1 MEHGQAHVASSTEE
15 REDVD
20 KKRLNTC
27 RKKQWRT
34 FKVGGVK
41 RKGRASLGHDR
52 CWKYLLCAI
61 TKHGEAKRDFEF
73 IGKDTDRQ
81 LESLWTETKIGDVL
95 PWKDIADEVE
105 GLLAISKASRNAAHE
120 GYDDGKQENDQEL
133 ERDET
138 DTYYEVILGEG
149 DLTPSWLIGPIRSI
163 LCWDSSVHR
172 IKDETTGSGENLERG
187 PTRHSQQNLRK
198 SNRNCRR

>member
-1 MEHGQAHVASSTEE
+1 LEHGQAHVASSTEE
-15 REDVD
+15 REDAD
-20 KKRLNTC
+20 KKRLNNC
-27 RKKQWRT
+27 LKKQWRT

-73 IGKDTDRQ
+73 IGEDTDRQ
-81 LESLWTETKIGDVL
+81 LESLWRETKIGDVL
-95 PWKDIADEVE
+95 PWKDIADEAE
-105 GLLAISKASRNAAHE
+105 GLLAISKASRNAAH
-120 GYDDGKQENDQEL
+120 GGHDDGKQENDQEL

-149 DLTPSWLIGPIRSI
+149 DLIPSWLIGPIRSI

-172 IKDETTGSGENLERG
+172 IKDETTGSGENLEQW
-187 PTRHSQQNLRK
+187 PNSTSSSEASK
-198 SNRNCRR
+198 E